1 MSDPLKSDP
10 LQSDPLQSDP
20 LQSDPLQS
28 DPIRWGILGTG
39 SIAHSFAKGLAVL
52 PDAQLQAVGSRAQE
66 TAHAF
71 GAEFSV
77 PNCHPS
83 YDALVADSEVDV
95 IYVATPHTSHCENTI
110 RCLEARK
117 HVLCEKPFALN
128 AGQVQQMIATAS
140 KQGLFL
146 MEAMWTRFVPAI
158 VKTREW
164 LDSGAIGSPRALF
177 CDMGFRTQFDPT
189 SRLYDLKLG
198 GGALLDLGVYLVSL
212 VSMVL
217 GAHPV
222 EATALAQLGK
232 TGVDEDCAVM
242 LKYESGALA
251 TAHCTIGART
261 PAEALVMGE
270 AGSIRVH
277 APFYAATA
285 ATLLHSNGEEEEIR
299 IPLTGNG
306 YNYQAAAVMD
316 CLRAGEQQSPVMPL
330 DESLAIMQL
339 LDRLR
344 TQIGLVYPDEK

>member
-1 MSDPLKSDP
+1 M
-10 LQSDPLQSDP
+10 
-20 LQSDPLQS
+20 
-28 DPIRWGILGTG
+28 IRWGILGTG
-39 SIAHSFAKGLAVL
+39 SIAHSFAKGLAAL
-52 PDAQLQAVGSRAQE
+52 PDAQLHAVGSRAQE
-66 TAHAF
+66 TADAF
-71 GAEFSV
+71 GAQFSV
-77 PNCHPS
+77 PNCYPS
-83 YDALVADSEVDV
+83 YDALVADPGIDV

-110 RCLEARK
+110 RCLEAGK

-128 AGQVQQMIATAS
+128 AGQAQQMIAAA
-140 KQGLFL
+140 GERELFL
-146 MEAMWTRFVPAI
+146 MEAMWTRFVPAL

-164 LDSGAIGSPRALF
+164 LNSGTIGPVRALF
-177 CDMGFRTQFDPT
+177 CDMGFRTQFDSS
-189 SRLYDLKLG
+189 SRLYDPKLG
-198 GGALLDLGVYLVSL
+198 GGALLDLGVYPVSL
-212 VSMVL
+212 ASMVL

-222 EATALAQLGK
+222 ETAALAQLGK
-232 TGVDEDCAVM
+232 TGVDEDCVVT

-261 PAEALVMGE
+261 PAEALVIGE

-285 ATLLHSNGEEEEIR
+285 ATLRHSNGEAEEVQ

-316 CLRAGEQQSPVMPL
+316 CLRASELQSSVMPL

-344 TQIGLVYPDEK
+344 AQIGLVYPGE

>member
-1 MSDPLKSDP
+1 M
-10 LQSDPLQSDP
+10 
-20 LQSDPLQS
+20 S

-39 SIAHSFAKGLAVL
+39 SIAHSFARGLAVL

-66 TAHAF
+66 TADTF

-83 YDALVADSEVDV
+83 YDALAADSEVDV
-95 IYVATPHTSHCENTI
+95 IYVATPHTSHCENAI
-110 RCLEARK
+110 RCLDAGNP
-117 HVLCEKPFALN
+117 VLCEKPFALN
-128 AGQVQQMIATAS
+128 AGQAQQMIAAAS
-140 KQGLFL
+140 EQGLFL
-146 MEAMWTRFVPAI
+146 MEAMWTRFVPAVI
-158 VKTREW
+158 KTREW
-164 LDSGAIGSPRALF
+164 LDSGAIGPVRAFL
-177 CDMGFRTQFDPT
+177 CDIGFRAQFDPS
-189 SRLYDLKLG
+189 SRLYDPKLG
-198 GGALLDLGVYLVSL
+198 GGALLDLGVYSVSL
-212 VSMVL
+212 ASMVL

-232 TGVDEDCAVM
+232 TGVDEDCSVM

-261 PAEALVMGE
+261 PAEALVIGE

-285 ATLLHSNGEEEEIR
+285 ATLRHSNGEVEEVR
-299 IPLTGNG
+299 MPLTGNG

-316 CLRAGEQQSPVMPL
+316 CLRAGELQSFVMPL

-344 TQIGLVYPDEK
+344 AQIGLVYPGE